1 MKRIFLFSLFCLLL
15 LLSCATGKKEEALPS
30 PPVVEDVD
38 WAGKLEYNENS
49 NSAKVEVTVKSY
61 IDGDTVHF
69 NVPENVVRGGILKAR
84 FLAVNTPESTG
95 KIEEWGKAASRFT
108 KEKLMG
114 ADSIIVESDDGTW
127 NLDSTGSRYLV
138 WVWYRTRGEEKYRC
152 LNLELLQSG
161 LAIPSSSANNRYGSW
176 CQNAISTAKN
186 LKKCI
191 WSGAKDPDFFYGDAV
206 EVTLKELRTNIE
218 AYDSVK
224 VAFEGVVIVN
234 SNNSVYVEAWDEET
248 GCPFGIPVYYG
259 YSLSGTGLEILQS
272 GNRVRIV
279 GSVQYY
285 AAGGSYQISGLKYR
299 EMKPD
304 DPSNIRLIE
313 KSVEILPFLV
323 SPLSFNGESVE
334 VESGDEVKT
343 IALSDALQGTLVEM
357 EGVLVEDIYTTDNRD
372 SSSFGAMTM
381 VASRDGERVTVR
393 TMPLYENGRLLTEED
408 FMGKEISFSGVVGT
422 YDGKAQIQVFRPD
435 DITVR

>member
-38 WAGKLEYNENS
+38 WAEKLEYNENS
-49 NSAKVEVTVKSY
+49 NSAKVEATVKSY

-114 ADSIIVESDDGTW
+114 ADSIIVESDDGAW

-234 SNNSVYVEAWDEET
+234 SNNSVYV
-248 GCPFGIPVYYG
+248 
-259 YSLSGTGLEILQS
+259 
-272 GNRVRIV
+272 
-279 GSVQYY
+279 
-285 AAGGSYQISGLKYR
+285 
-299 EMKPD
+299 
-304 DPSNIRLIE
+304 
-313 KSVEILPFLV
+313 
-323 SPLSFNGESVE
+323 
-334 VESGDEVKT
+334 
-343 IALSDALQGTLVEM
+343 
-357 EGVLVEDIYTTDNRD
+357 
-372 SSSFGAMTM
+372 
-381 VASRDGERVTVR
+381 
-393 TMPLYENGRLLTEED
+393 
-408 FMGKEISFSGVVGT
+408 
-422 YDGKAQIQVFRPD
+422 
-435 DITVR
+435 